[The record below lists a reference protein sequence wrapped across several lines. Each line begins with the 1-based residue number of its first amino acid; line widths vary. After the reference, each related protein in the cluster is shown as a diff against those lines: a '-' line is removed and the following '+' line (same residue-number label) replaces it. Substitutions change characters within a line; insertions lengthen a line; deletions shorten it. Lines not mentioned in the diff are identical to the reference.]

1 MLEDL
6 NRLFGMK
13 YNIVGAIETR
23 LVPAY
28 ILKKNSSP
36 YAVKQVKK
44 KKGNTSIVK
53 SDTEHIITLTGLKAY
68 FRSYENIDQNKI
80 FIDETGIS
88 PKDKLNI
95 YLPKDVSNLPAI
107 NIALKDYGLELLRET
122 RKIDLTVVK
131 DK

>member
-1 MLEDL
+1 M
-6 NRLFGMK
+6 
-13 YNIVGAIETR
+13 
-23 LVPAY
+23 
-28 ILKKNSSP
+28 KKNSSP